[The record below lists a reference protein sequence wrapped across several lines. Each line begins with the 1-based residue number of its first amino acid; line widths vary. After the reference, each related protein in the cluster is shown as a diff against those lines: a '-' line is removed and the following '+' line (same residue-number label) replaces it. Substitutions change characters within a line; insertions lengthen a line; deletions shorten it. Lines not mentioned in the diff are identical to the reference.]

1 MDVIKNI
8 DKELLLIING
18 NHHPMLDIFFWIISS
33 DYFLYPFVF
42 FLIIINFKKKT
53 PKIHL
58 LFIFLMLSGILISDQ
73 TANLFKNYLVCRL
86 RPSHE
91 PSLEH
96 FLHFVNDY
104 KGGQYGFYSAHASNS
119 FFVLFLSLS
128 FYEIKNVGI
137 RIMWIILI
145 LLIGYSRI
153 YLGVHYPTDIL
164 AGWFAG
170 GLIFLVIRRIKNY
183 INKHA

>member
-8 DKELLLIING
+8 DKELLLFING
-18 NHHPMLDIFFWIISS
+18 NHHPTLDTFFWIVSS
-33 DYFLYPFVF
+33 DYFLYPFVLL
-42 FLIIINFKKKT
+42 LILNFKNKA
-53 PKIHL
+53 PKIHF
-58 LFIFLMLSGILISDQ
+58 LFIFLMLLGILISDQ

-91 PSLEH
+91 PSLGYL
-96 FLHFVNDY
+96 LHFVKDY
-104 KGGQYGFYSAHASNS
+104 KGGPYGFYSAHASNS
-119 FFVLFLSLS
+119 VFVLLLLMS
-128 FYEIKNVGI
+128 FYEIKNFSI
-137 RIMWIILI
+137 RLLSVILI

-170 GLIFLVIRRIKNY
+170 GLIFLVINRLKKY
-183 INKHA
+183 IIKHA